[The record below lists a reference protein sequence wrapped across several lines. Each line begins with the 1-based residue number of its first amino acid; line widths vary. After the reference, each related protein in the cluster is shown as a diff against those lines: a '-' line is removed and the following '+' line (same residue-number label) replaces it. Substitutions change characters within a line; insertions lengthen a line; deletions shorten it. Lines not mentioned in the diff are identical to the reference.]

1 MNSSQIV
8 GDIDMETIDPKKSNV
23 MVECNRER
31 EDIGS
36 SKRFKGIEEINE
48 KKATYA
54 EVIHVD
60 EVDKDNCNW
69 DTLWGI
75 ANTLLFDIVEENEN
89 AAKECNDED
98 VHDVDVDAKVV
109 LQSFDVFYDRA
120 VILFFTGKLPYI
132 NWIKQWLNT
141 IVSPNCVENIYA
153 GPRGFYDVVFRSPEH
168 RSALL
173 AKVPVFFDKRL
184 VHVMQWSPVVDY
196 HALLKQECPVWV
208 TVDCKHAFLWPLL
221 PELMSQMGKVL
232 VSPHANATNKCRF
245 CVLWD
250 TSRKRPGWVRMNTPG
265 MKRLCFK
272 LKWETFAGH
281 CFGCGEWGHFMAECH
296 RHCPSTIEVPN
307 EGNGKEGVG
316 RDVGVSDI
324 VVVMDEGT
332 SSRAGYKEVSLQ
344 GLGPKNK
351 GTQSMDM
358 EKQNLV
364 VIDKGK
370 KPLDRTSNDVV
381 VEKDWHQVKGKSK
394 GKSMNMQRNSL
405 PTTRETTWKS
415 NSGTRE
421 GPRKV
426 PWQRQFRDKGLP
438 LHLQFDSLGRVV
450 NSSNSRGFRQAGEP
464 KQKSSIDNSKDVVHE
479 NPYAALEHA
488 LTSFMT
494 SVALKEQVHP

>member
-1 MNSSQIV
+1 MNSSQME
-8 GDIDMETIDPKKSNV
+8 GDIDMDTIHPQKSNV

-36 SKRFKGIEEINE
+36 AKRLKGSEEMNE
-48 KKATYA
+48 KKLTYA
-54 EVIHVD
+54 EIIHVE
-60 EVDKDNCNW
+60 EVEKDNCNW
-69 DTLWGI
+69 DNLWVI
-75 ANTLLFDIVEENEN
+75 ANTLLSDIMEDNENE
-89 AAKECNDED
+89 AKECIDDD
-98 VHDVDVDAKVV
+98 VHDVDVDAKAV

-132 NWIKQWLNT
+132 SWIKQWLNT

-250 TSRKRPGWVRMNTPG
+250 TQRKRPGWVRMNTHG
-265 MKRLCFK
+265 MKSLCFK

-281 CFGCGEWGHFMAECH
+281 CFRCGEWGHFMAECQS
-296 RHCPSTIEVPN
+296 HCPSNIEVPN
-307 EGNGKEGVG
+307 EGDGKEGIE
-316 RDVGVSDI
+316 RDVGVSNI
-324 VVVMDEGT
+324 VVGMEEGT
-332 SSRAGYKEVSLQ
+332 SSRAGYKEVID
-344 GLGPKNK
+344 K
-351 GTQSMDM
+351 GTQSMDI
-358 EKQNLV
+358 EKQGLV
-364 VIDKGK
+364 VTNKGK
-370 KPLDRTSNDVV
+370 KPLERTRSDV
-381 VEKDWHQVKGKSK
+381 VEKVWHQVKGKSK
-394 GKSMNMQRNSL
+394 GKSMNMPRNSF
-405 PTTRETTWKS
+405 PTIRETTWKG
-415 NSGTRE
+415 NSGNRE
-421 GPRKV
+421 SPRKV

-450 NSSNSRGFRQAGEP
+450 NSSTSRGFRQAGDP
-464 KQKSSIDNSKDVVHE
+464 KQKISIDNRKDVVHE

-494 SVALKEQVHP
+494 SVAQKEQVHP